1 MYSYFFE
8 IQMSGWFSFNSFQK
22 EFLLIE
28 CHKFDWKRKHVF
40 FFWLKMGLPL
50 MECYVKYSKKNVIEY
65 FLKKK
70 YNIEWFFQSSFFI
83 MTLVL
88 KGSFSKTIIYYSLQT
103 DGMNF
108 EFVYFFLFK
117 MTFVIFLM
125 IVTTSRFDYIKI
137 TARIIVQI

>member
-1 MYSYFFE
+1 MIFSIKFF
-8 IQMSGWFSFNSFQK
+8 
-22 EFLLIE
+22 
-28 CHKFDWKRKHVF
+28 
-40 FFWLKMGLPL
+40 
-50 MECYVKYSKKNVIEY
+50 YY
-65 FLKKK
+65 
-70 YNIEWFFQSSFFI
+70 
-83 MTLVL
+83 TLVL